1 MIIYIDPEIKNVY
14 CNKCG
19 KKIMLSQNTNKPIL
33 HSSKEI
39 SMGLICPEC
48 HKKEVEKNDT

>member
-1 MIIYIDPEIKNVY
+1 MTIYIDPEIKNIY

-19 KKIMLSQNTNKPIL
+19 KKIILSQNTNKPIL